1 MKSFI
6 LNHQTFDLNTLFH
19 VIQNN
24 VPVSLG
30 NEATQSVQKCRT
42 YLDQKVADS
51 DRTIYGVNT
60 GFGSLY
66 DQSISQDDLANL
78 QVNLVRSHACG
89 TGEKVVPEI
98 VKTMLLLKAIGLH
111 YGHSGVQVETIEQ
124 LLYFFNNDII
134 PVVYQQGSLGAS
146 GDLAPLAHI
155 ALALI
160 GEGEVYHNGEIKDSK
175 KVFKELNRSPIHLR
189 SKEGL
194 ALLNGTQ
201 FMSAYLA
208 HCVYDGKKILLQ
220 ANMNAALSLEG
231 YDGRIDSFTSSVNEI
246 RNQKGQIEAAK
257 VIREIL
263 HGSELIKQHK
273 EHVQDPYSFRCTPQV
288 HGASYDALEH
298 AELILIREINAV
310 TDNPTIFPDED
321 QVISAGNFHGQ
332 PLAITL
338 DFLAIALAEI
348 GSISERRVYKLMS
361 GQRGLPAFLVAH
373 PGLNSGFMIAQYTA
387 ASIVS
392 QNKQYCTPAS
402 IDSID
407 SSNGQ
412 EDHVSMG
419 ANAATKLHH
428 IVKNVWQILG
438 IETMAAAQAVEF
450 KGIEKTSPQL
460 RELHQKFRKE
470 VPFIKEDEYMS
481 IYLRKSN
488 TFIKQLNKSTL

>member
-1 MKSFI
+1 
-6 LNHQTFDLNTLFH
+6 
-19 VIQNN
+19 
-24 VPVSLG
+24 
-30 NEATQSVQKCRT
+30 
-42 YLDQKVADS
+42 
-51 DRTIYGVNT
+51 
-60 GFGSLY
+60 
-66 DQSISQDDLANL
+66 
-78 QVNLVRSHACG
+78 
-89 TGEKVVPEI
+89 
-98 VKTMLLLKAIGLH
+98 
-111 YGHSGVQVETIEQ
+111 
-124 LLYFFNNDII
+124 
-134 PVVYQQGSLGAS
+134 
-146 GDLAPLAHI
+146 
-155 ALALI
+155 
-160 GEGEVYHNGEIKDSK
+160 VYHNGEIKDSK
-175 KVFKELNRSPIHLR
+175 KVFKELNRSPVHLR

-246 RNQKGQIEAAK
+246 RNQKGQIEAARA
-257 VIREIL
+257 IREIL

-273 EHVQDPYSFRCTPQV
+273 EHVQDSYSFRCTPQV